1 MADLFDYLE
10 WRGDLTFEQ
19 SPFCKIDGII
29 LAQLVYIN
37 YTGLVSPD
45 FKTQIELPQL
55 WESLKSARDYTARC
69 DMGPMVSA
77 HTPELL
83 ERACRSARF
92 AGVKACAYSELFDRQ
107 KNEQFAAITFV
118 LPDKTCIIAFRGTDD
133 TLVGWRENFNLG
145 YLPKIP
151 SQVQALDYVSE
162 AYKALKTK
170 LILAGHSKGGNL
182 ALHTAVYAD
191 SKIRKKINKI
201 YDFDGPGFSSDFY
214 QKPEFLEIKDRLCV
228 IYPEQTIV
236 GMIFHRPRH
245 FEVIKS
251 ESFAV
256 YQHDPFNW
264 HVLGADFEKANDIC
278 RESKFFH
285 KSLNHWIETMSIE
298 EKENFISS
306 LFDVIQSSEYER
318 FSAITKNVV
327 PASARMIKKLGK
339 MDKEM
344 RNAIFN
350 SIHELSNVVRAEI
363 PILRLLNKGN

>member
-1 MADLFDYLE
+1 MADLFDYLD

-19 SPFCKIDGII
+19 APFCKIDGII
-29 LAQLVYIN
+29 LAQVIYIN

-45 FKTQIELPQL
+45 FKSQIEIPRL
-55 WESLKSARDYTARC
+55 WESLKSARDFTARC
-69 DMGPMVSA
+69 DMGPMVST

-107 KNEQFAAITFV
+107 KNEQFAAVTFV
-118 LPDKTCIIAFRGTDD
+118 LPDKTCVIAFRGTDD
-133 TLVGWRENFNLG
+133 TVTGWRENFNLG
-145 YLPKIP
+145 YMPEIP
-151 SQVQALDYVSE
+151 SHIQALDYVSE

-170 LILAGHSKGGNL
+170 FILAGHSKGGNL
-182 ALHTAVYAD
+182 ALHTAVFAD
-191 SKIRKKINKI
+191 SKIRKNISAI

-214 QKPEFLEIKDRLCV
+214 QKPEFLEIKDRLYV
-228 IYPEQTIV
+228 IYPEQSIV
-236 GMIFHRPRH
+236 GMIFHRPSH

-264 HVLGADFEKANDIC
+264 HVLGADFEKANDVC

-298 EKENFISS
+298 EKEKFISS
-306 LFDVIQSSEYER
+306 LFDVIKAAEYDR
-318 FSAITKNVV
+318 FSAITKNGLS
-327 PASARMIKKLGK
+327 ASARMIKKLGK

-344 RNAIFN
+344 RDAIFN

-363 PILRLLNKGN
+363 PLLRLLNKVN